1 MQVFGW
7 KYTVDERSEE
17 TGQTGHQKWCA
28 KKDLIRRKAS
38 NFKANGQE
46 TSSWS
51 SPVSQRQESE
61 ATLTTQAHRNRA
73 GEDWTKSEKKWYNFT
88 SSPLIPEYES
98 AKPATLSPWSIYT
111 YIDWRSH
118 GFLISQKSLT
128 GHTQNLAP
136 LRILT
141 NKLPSITDRG
151 DVGSTHLPLLL
162 LISHTRHVETPFSP
176 FEVWMNPK

>member
-1 MQVFGW
+1 MGKKPHPGRLLSANDRNLKLHW
-7 KYTVDERSEE
+7 PHRLTE
-17 TGQTGHQKWCA
+17 TGQVK
-28 KKDLIRRKAS
+28 I
-38 NFKANGQE
+38 GQ
-46 TSSWS
+46 S
-51 SPVSQRQESE
+51 
-61 ATLTTQAHRNRA
+61 L
-73 GEDWTKSEKKWYNFT
+73 KKKWYNFT

-176 FEVWMNPK
+176 FEVWMNPKWIADRNLSSVCVQSVNGPFLTESRTFH